1 MCYRCC
7 SCCCKGKRGP
17 AGPAGPVGPVGPAG
31 PKGDPGPQGPPG
43 PMGPP
48 GPGRGSY
55 AYGAAYSL
63 NAESSGGAVPLSIA
77 GPVKDVAV
85 IQGQSLQVVRAGI
98 YAVSYQATLDE
109 AVPEGVEFRVTVNGA
124 ITIPALTTWTVAE
137 GTVSAT
143 ALFSLLAQDR
153 VRLEVATPVPVGLR
167 IVNLQVMQVE

>member
-17 AGPAGPVGPVGPAG
+17 AGPAG

-48 GPGRGSY
+48 GPGGGTY
-55 AYGAAYSL
+55 AYGSAYTL
-63 NAESSGGAVPLSIA
+63 NVESSGGALPLSIA
-77 GPVKDVAV
+77 GPLKDVAV
-85 IQGQSLQVVRAGI
+85 VQGQVLQVVRAGI
-98 YAVSYQATLDE
+98 YAVSYQATMEE
-109 AVPEGVEFRVTVNGA
+109 AVPAGVEFRVTVNGA
-124 ITIPALTTWTVAE
+124 ITIPALTTWTVTE

-153 VRLEVATPVPVGLR
+153 VRLEIATPGPVSLR
-167 IVNLQVMQVE
+167 TVNLQVMQVE